1 MILTHPCVYNQNKAH
16 TNTITY
22 ANHIQI
28 HINQMKLKSKW
39 SMMVCYHPSAVQTS
53 LVPVGDE
60 KLSTIHKSRHTIASS
75 AYALEW
81 VLAFDTSNTLA
92 LVSVRFRGSFWFHRR
107 KVFAI
112 CVWAWV
118 CLVNKHNLPTCIRM
132 GGVTHS
138 MDRFISDGWFSIK
151 YPFYEWIKRWR
162 TYRITF
168 SFVMLSSMGL
178 STWCVYG
185 RITETART
193 AMEREK
199 SNENKTENTVHLP
212 VSPAFLRMHVGIPHQ
227 FLRMGFPRVLEI
239 LCVWPIVA
247 LIPVKI
253 LSPQFFKNKVVRMI
267 CKNESSV

>member
-28 HINQMKLKSKW
+28 HINQMKLKLKW

-53 LVPVGDE
+53 LEPVGDE

-118 CLVNKHNLPTCIRM
+118 CLVNKHHLPTCIRM

-151 YPFYEWIKRWR
+151 YPFYEWLKRWR

-168 SFVMLSSMGL
+168 SFAMLSSMGL

-193 AMEREK
+193 AMERVEQK
-199 SNENKTENTVHLP
+199 REIKWKQNREHSPFTCFARISQNACGNTTSIFAYGVPQSIGNTVCMAN
-212 VSPAFLRMHVGIPHQ
+212 S
-227 FLRMGFPRVLEI
+227 
-239 LCVWPIVA
+239 CVD
-247 LIPVKI
+247 
-253 LSPQFFKNKVVRMI
+253 
-267 CKNESSV
+267 SS